1 MSTICVIVDKVE
13 SILVIDGSEM
23 SLSNSQAHSI
33 SKALT
38 KRPCG
43 DFNAY
48 LSSKLAGALNK
59 LESAVMLTIRVI
71 CLGMA
76 RGFRINLAES
86 FQVIH

>member
-1 MSTICVIVDKVE
+1 MIKMSTVCVIVDKVE

-23 SLSNSQAHSI
+23 SLCNSQAHSI

-48 LSSKLAGALNK
+48 LGLN
-59 LESAVMLTIRVI
+59 
-71 CLGMA
+71 
-76 RGFRINLAES
+76 
-86 FQVIH
+86 